1 MPRKPGPLERSIMDK
16 IDNTDLEAPLA
27 MLYEAI
33 EKVGL
38 DPLELD
44 IYNDQDMVVYALH
57 YLLANLDHAFEIK
70 EG

>member
-1 MPRKPGPLERSIMDK
+1 MDE
-16 IDNTDLEAPLA
+16 INTAELEAPLA

-33 EKVGL
+33 EEIGL
-38 DPLELD
+38 DPLALH

-57 YLLANLDHAFEIK
+57 YLLANVDQAFESK